1 VSQSFRPGFRLS
13 RVRYIRS
20 GCGLQM
26 GGRCETRRGP
36 SRTTWRGVP
45 QWAKS
50 LGPIAAHVAHVF
62 GKAMDS
68 TYSAATPRTSRRHRD
83 AQAVV
88 KARKVEASRRAAAGR
103 VLQRPPDQSAALPL
117 WTCVA
122 EPLDRLD
129 VVRRIRNGGGHAE
142 AEPDALLAY
151 RSLGRP

>member
-1 VSQSFRPGFRLS
+1 MCPNRSGLDSDYLECDIFARVADSKWGVAARRDGVLRERPGVVCRD
-13 RVRYIRS
+13 
-20 GCGLQM
+20 
-26 GGRCETRRGP
+26 GP
-36 SRTTWRGVP
+36 SRSVRSPRTWP
-45 QWAKS
+45 TS
-50 LGPIAAHVAHVF
+50 
-62 GKAMDS
+62 
-68 TYSAATPRTSRRHRD
+68 SARRWTAPTRRPRRTSRRHRD

-142 AEPDALLAY
+142 AEPDTLL
-151 RSLGRP
+151 RTDP